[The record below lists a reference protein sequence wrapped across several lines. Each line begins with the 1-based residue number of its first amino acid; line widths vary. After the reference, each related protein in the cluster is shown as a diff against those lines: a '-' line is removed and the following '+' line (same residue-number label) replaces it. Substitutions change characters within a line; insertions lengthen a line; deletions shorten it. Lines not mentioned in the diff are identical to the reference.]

1 MATGKY
7 GGNPPWKGKKGI
19 AGIAATMGP
28 GDSRSSASYSPFSTN
43 LSPNITNYTTPASR
57 TAPLSYGGAG
67 PLKAMGNAAYKF
79 LTQTMGMSPSKANI
93 VLQVLSTSTPGI
105 TQAKLFGNLAETASG
120 LLGSDSGSDS
130 LTNPL
135 EGSSGG
141 GLSAEAI
148 QNADTQG
155 ALQRISSGIYNA
167 PGGKSSGKGAG
178 GLRGQENRARNEE
191 QKAYNRAVK
200 DAAMKYD
207 PTYWVTNYGLSPE
220 QAATAAEK
228 YKAKY
233 PPEFFADIM
242 DKKNMGISSVLKDDW
257 ESFADSRGVPY
268 NIDELMAAA
277 GGDG

>member
-1 MATGKY
+1 VPNRNLNRAVSIPGS
-7 GGNPPWKGKKGI
+7 GI
-19 AGIAATMGP
+19 ANLPPGFGGFPSNTGQVGVNISPQGVGIGTMIDP
-28 GDSRSSASYSPFSTN
+28 GSV
-43 LSPNITNYTTPASR
+43 
-57 TAPLSYGGAG
+57 AG
-67 PLKAMGNAAYKF
+67 SQSMGEAYKRF
-79 LTQTMGMSPSKANI
+79 FA
-93 VLQVLSTSTPGI
+93 
-105 TQAKLFGNLAETASG
+105 G
-120 LLGSDSGSDS
+120 LLGQGNTSSAAAERFRNAGPSGDM
-130 LTNPL
+130 
-135 EGSSGG
+135 
-141 GLSAEAI
+141 
-148 QNADTQG
+148 

-178 GLRGQENRARNEE
+178 GLRGQENRARKKE

-200 DAAMKYD
+200 EAAMKYD

>member
-1 MATGKY
+1 MPITNINGGYKWGKSGKTY
-7 GGNPPWKGKKGI
+7 PTKAGAARQARAAYASGYKNGGPVPKYNKAVSIPGSGI
-19 AGIAATMGP
+19 ANLPPGFGGFPSNTGQVGVNISPQGVGIGTMIDP
-28 GDSRSSASYSPFSTN
+28 GSV
-43 LSPNITNYTTPASR
+43 
-57 TAPLSYGGAG
+57 AG
-67 PLKAMGNAAYKF
+67 SQSMGEAYKRF
-79 LTQTMGMSPSKANI
+79 FA
-93 VLQVLSTSTPGI
+93 
-105 TQAKLFGNLAETASG
+105 G
-120 LLGSDSGSDS
+120 LLGQGNTSSAAAERFRNAGPSGDM
-130 LTNPL
+130 
-135 EGSSGG
+135 
-141 GLSAEAI
+141 
-148 QNADTQG
+148 